1 MADDAVDTSD
11 MPDPTTIG
19 LKPPAPG
26 GVDTGDM
33 PTPAQLFKQHHGY
46 DASSPEDVA
55 EFMRNPGA
63 TPAVRNEKSGRY
75 GASMLTGLPRA
86 AAGYAAAVPAGVASI
101 AGQASG
107 ALGAALDPYNASDY
121 LAQGRDRG
129 RAWAAKVNN
138 LANYVPATAAG
149 ADAANAL
156 MAAPSDIFKGT
167 VGAAAKAVLPDNAY
181 QAVSDVTQDIGTDLP
196 VFGALGAVRAGARA
210 VGKAAGAAKGAL
222 TDIAPEGTTY
232 NAAGTA
238 VAPSQAL
245 TAPVDPPV
253 TGDTLRAQPNP
264 IPAPEGTIHS
274 QVHPASLAPEAAG
287 AAPKP
292 SAPAPTFESP
302 DATPAGAPTE
312 QPAPP
317 ESPATQGSAE
327 NAPAQAPPP
336 LAAAGETPPTG
347 AATLPDTDSAPLD
360 MSLSPD
366 ERALVREGV
375 AARRAASDSQRGS
388 AQLFSEPTKTGP
400 QATPEPAQQSARA
413 QSLDDIDKLSG
424 GMLPSRRASAI
435 SGDYNATGD
444 DYQLKEVGSEPMR
457 QQLASENSA
466 MHAAAENV
474 HQSIG
479 SQFNNS
485 VDPQTVSDRGRV
497 TRGAI
502 QGIQDFFQKSTDE
515 SYDAA
520 RASSGDK
527 PMPNFLGRVDSFLK
541 DDANYMPE
549 GFRRSAQAR
558 LQQLKT
564 AGDNGIESG
573 SAPAA
578 PSSVAAA
585 EKFREWLN
593 SNRTLDNMHTVRQMV
608 DHTDTDVAEHGGPG
622 LFQTARDMR
631 RHQYQMLEEPTGIK
645 KLLAPADSQGINHA
659 IPEHKVMDYIADL
672 PREQHEHVLNV
683 LRAGAHLGGGEL
695 ANDSA
700 GAIREIQAHMVS
712 RMHDAATNADGT
724 WNARKFYNQASS
736 YAPKLGDTFRDQP
749 KTRQNLQTIN
759 RAGNA
764 LSMDKHYPGA
774 AAQAERTGLGTK
786 ALQGAGN
793 VVASLAHDIPFA
805 GRLVGRAIEGAVEGM
820 SEKGREAARD
830 KAAMSRLVDRTGKQ
844 RGSVQLFND
853 NDLNQG
859 RDRDSF
865 HGKFVERNPRT
876 EYNANSQLA
885 GGRQRLTAEQNDIIG
900 RLGGGKQRGAVGD
913 LSQRDAI
920 THKSAEREDG
930 TVSHLYGVPE
940 KGGGLGAT
948 EYPDR
953 GVTRVM
959 TSNVNNKG
967 QGWGTRMLQR
977 AADDAHARG
986 QVLHSDSQ
994 VSDGQ
999 AGAYSNLKKLGYDV
1013 TKKDA
1018 DHSGGAYHAVGD
1030 HVFEVRPGSN
1040 EYRAPKELEDFIKK
1054 SAPAHRVDPNG
1065 PSNWEELQARRN
1077 EKVMPINPQGGEG
1090 SIYKDVPTNMAF
1102 RAWHDKTHLDVNGG
1116 FDHDGEL
1123 ATAREQLR
1131 QAKAAGLSDESQ
1143 RALWADTWETFK
1155 HHEDNG
1161 EFPKNPR
1168 QFVAQRMQ
1176 DKTPLGERV
1185 AASKQRGAVG
1195 DLGKKDAPA
1204 RILDKTRDLAEDV
1217 GERMHGFD
1225 QDVMDKATEA
1235 HDYLR
1240 HLPKRIVNKAR
1251 DIGEDVGERLHG
1263 FDQDVMDKAT
1273 EAHDYL
1279 RHLPKRIADKAR
1291 DIGENVGERFI
1302 GADQDM
1308 MDKATEL
1315 RDRAERMVG
1324 IRERN
1329 PRSKQRGSASSGS
1342 SISGDDVV
1350 KHIQKNG
1357 LENERSARELLGKD
1371 AKGAYQ
1377 KVELPLDEVDADTP
1391 ISSGIV
1397 ERYAKRDTPFPAI
1410 VTDSSGKVVDG
1421 NHRVAAARVRGDKTI
1436 SAYVPQRGS
1445 VRVINPKPVLEDSRE
1460 IADHI
1465 QDTSPSFVDH
1475 ERIEE
1480 EYRGTHAVLRQLPVD
1495 SLKEGDENGNV
1506 KSSAKQARYN
1516 KKDPKEAPP
1525 IVTENGTVVDGNHR
1539 LRAAK
1544 ANGEKTISAY
1554 DIREGEPPNRQ
1565 RGSVKVMN
1573 DKPSEEKGGGSMLNI
1588 GLHQGQ
1594 EGEKGFRKMS
1604 KQEAAGAVEST
1615 GAKVTRSSVLTPD
1628 THGVAEPTLVAST
1641 DRALSNPEM
1650 QKVLAKTKQSAIPQ
1664 RTDAGETS
1672 MHVAPGHE
1680 EIAKREGW
1688 DTFNP
1693 DYFREHN
1700 GQSMSEAG
1708 EGPPAKRYPA
1718 SPDATVKNPTQSKFP
1733 GIYDD
1738 PKEIMNRL
1746 GAGAPESPHMKDIF
1760 GVTRKDLHDATLARG
1775 DVEPKTPIPGITPK
1789 GKGSMH
1795 ALRVMTPENAE
1806 RIRSTIQAY
1815 KEHDPSGYHG
1825 MVGWYEMDPMFK
1837 SIKKILGGDA
1847 DRAGDVYHKLNS
1859 YTSYASPMSS
1869 VDPEIRR
1876 GTAAATMAAEGNFGK
1891 FEKHGGKPNDKAPSV
1906 LKSKNFELGNEGHAM
1921 HSTAHAGAMTR
1932 FNEYG
1937 EEARAV
1943 KTGTY
1948 RRSSD
1953 APSRLGSEHQNTVP
1967 VGDSHWSRGVGLADV
1982 RGAAAFEGSAEGPEM
1997 KVLAPWY
2004 HDQIARHH
2012 DIDLPST
2019 SAQAV
2024 QWGALSKETGVDS
2037 PVGAPKLEIW
2047 ANQIASAAERAGI
2060 KPKEMWQRIVKR
2072 LAK

>member
-1 MADDAVDTSD
+1 MADDSVDISG
-11 MPDPTTIG
+11 MPDPGTIG
-19 LKPPAPG
+19 LAPPDPTSG
-26 GVDTGDM
+26 M
-33 PTPAQLFKQHHGY
+33 PEPAALYKQHHGY

-55 EFMRNPGA
+55 EFMRNPDA
-63 TPAVRNEKSGRY
+63 TEDVRKGKSGRY
-75 GASMLTGLPRA
+75 GLSMLSGLPSIA
-86 AAGYAAAVPAGVASI
+86 AQANPITAVAAAAVGGLNALPASVGAVLQLGKDPDDAARLGTIASDKLR
-101 AGQASG
+101 SG
-107 ALGAALDPYNASDY
+107 AASVY
-121 LAQGRDRG
+121 
-129 RAWAAKVNN
+129 N
-138 LANYVPATAAG
+138 LANYLPSKIITKPGQDLADAVLGLPVTAAKQAAPAISSVIGEPATTSLGEWAG
-149 ADAANAL
+149 
-156 MAAPSDIFKGT
+156 
-167 VGAAAKAVLPDNAY
+167 GAATLLPAAFAKGLALRGV
-181 QAVSDVTQDIGTDLP
+181 DLAKT
-196 VFGALGAVRAGARA
+196 GAGGAARA
-210 VGKAAGAAKGAL
+210 LKPGA
-222 TDIAPEGTTY
+222 APEGVTY
-232 NAAGTA
+232 DQGGTV
-238 VAPSQAL
+238 VAPS
-245 TAPVDPPV
+245 TTIKPDVDAPV
-253 TGDTLRAQPNP
+253 TGDSLRAQPNP
-264 IPAPEGTIHS
+264 IPAPEGT
-274 QVHPASLAPEAAG
+274 VHRTLTEEGKSP
-287 AAPKP
+287 AAPREP
-292 SAPAPTFESP
+292 TSAPTFESP
-302 DATPAGAPTE
+302 DAPPVEAPTE
-312 QPAPP
+312 PQAPP

-327 NAPAQAPPP
+327 TAPAQAPPP

-347 AATLPDTDSAPLD
+347 RASLPDTDAAPLD

-375 AARRAASDSQRGS
+375 AARRAAADSQRGS
-388 AQLFSEPTKTGP
+388 VQLFSEPTKTDP

-435 SGDYNATGD
+435 SGAYNATGD

-466 MHAAAENV
+466 LHAAAENV
-474 HQSIG
+474 HQSVG
-479 SQFNNS
+479 SQFSNS

-549 GFRRSAQAR
+549 GFRKSAQAR
-558 LQQLKT
+558 LNQLKT
-564 AGDNGIESG
+564 AGDNGIASG
-573 SAPAA
+573 STPAA

-593 SNRTLDNMHTVRQMV
+593 ANRTLDNMHTVRQMV

-759 RAGNA
+759 RAGNT

-774 AAQAERTGLGTK
+774 AAQAERTGLGAATLK
-786 ALQGAGN
+786 GAGN
-793 VVASLAHDIPFA
+793 IAASVAHEIPVV
-805 GRLVGRAIEGAVEGM
+805 GRLVGRGIEGAVEGM

-876 EYNANSQLA
+876 EYNANSQMA
-885 GGRQRLTAEQNDIIG
+885 GGRQRLSAEQNDIIG
-900 RLGGGKQRGAVGD
+900 RLMGGKQRGAVGD

-953 GVTRVM
+953 GVTQVM

-1040 EYRAPKELEDFIKK
+1040 EYQAPKELEDFIKK

-1123 ATAREQLR
+1123 ATAKEQLR
-1131 QAKAAGLSDESQ
+1131 QAKAAGLSDEAQ

-1161 EFPKNPR
+1161 EFPKSPR

-1185 AASKQRGAVG
+1185 AASKQGGWIGERKKRVPGELWHGTPTG
-1195 DLGKKDAPA
+1195 DLRGGSSGLHLGTLQAAEDALRARIGWPADGKPWDGTREYGKTLLAGKDTLNKLGPYNVSGHNVDAPNHDYH
-1204 RILDKTRDLAEDV
+1204 ISEHPEPPKYGS
-1217 GERMHGFD
+1217 GERMPWDVKPSID
-1225 QDVMDKATEA
+1225 QYKITGPMNNSPSNPYTDSKANTSMKGMLKKGSA
-1235 HDYLR
+1235 KNGYYYT
-1240 HLPKRIVNKAR
+1240 N
-1251 DIGEDVGERLHG
+1251 IGEDSGSVSAVVPDGGHVQR
-1263 FDQDVMDKAT
+1263 VPSNV
-1273 EAHDYL
+1273 HDYY
-1279 RHLPKRIADKAR
+1279 K
-1291 DIGENVGERFI
+1291 
-1302 GADQDM
+1302 
-1308 MDKATEL
+1308 
-1315 RDRAERMVG
+1315 
-1324 IRERN
+1324 
-1329 PRSKQRGSASSGS
+1329 
-1342 SISGDDVV
+1342 
-1350 KHIQKNG
+1350 
-1357 LENERSARELLGKD
+1357 
-1371 AKGAYQ
+1371 
-1377 KVELPLDEVDADTP
+1377 
-1391 ISSGIV
+1391 
-1397 ERYAKRDTPFPAI
+1397 
-1410 VTDSSGKVVDG
+1410 
-1421 NHRVAAARVRGDKTI
+1421 
-1436 SAYVPQRGS
+1436 
-1445 VRVINPKPVLEDSRE
+1445 
-1460 IADHI
+1460 
-1465 QDTSPSFVDH
+1465 
-1475 ERIEE
+1475 
-1480 EYRGTHAVLRQLPVD
+1480 
-1495 SLKEGDENGNV
+1495 
-1506 KSSAKQARYN
+1506 
-1516 KKDPKEAPP
+1516 
-1525 IVTENGTVVDGNHR
+1525 
-1539 LRAAK
+1539 
-1544 ANGEKTISAY
+1544 
-1554 DIREGEPPNRQ
+1554 Q
-1565 RGSVKVMN
+1565 RGSVKVM
-1573 DKPSEEKGGGSMLNI
+1573 DDEAPRSEEEGSQLNI

-1594 EGEKGFRKMS
+1594 EGDKNFRKMS
-1604 KQEAAGAVEST
+1604 KQEAQAAVEST
-1615 GAKVTRSSVLTPD
+1615 GAKVTKNTVLMPKA
-1628 THGVAEPTLVAST
+1628 GGPFEPTSVMST
-1641 DRALSNPEM
+1641 DRPLTHEEM
-1650 QKVLAKTKQSAIPQ
+1650 QQVLAKTKQSAIPQ

-1680 EIAKREGW
+1680 ERAAREGW

-1806 RIRSTIQAY
+1806 RIRSIIQAY

-1825 MVGWYEMDPMFK
+1825 MVGWYEMDPMYQ
-1837 SIKKILGGDA
+1837 SIKKILGGSQEAA
-1847 DRAGDVYHKLNS
+1847 DRVYHTLNS
-1859 YTSYASPMSS
+1859 MTAYASPKSP
-1869 VDPEIRR
+1869 VGAEIKR
-1876 GTAAATMAAEGNFGK
+1876 GTAAAMMAAEGNFDK
-1891 FEKHGGKPNDKAPSV
+1891 FAEYGDLPQKKAPAA
-1906 LKSKNFELGNEGHAM
+1906 LKAKNFELGNEGSMAHGSQAPAM
-1921 HSTAHAGAMTR
+1921 GR
-1932 FNEYG
+1932 FLETG
-1937 EEARAV
+1937 QEANAV

-1953 APSRLGSEHQNTVP
+1953 APSRTGSEYQNTQP

-1982 RGAAAFEGSAEGPEM
+1982 RGAAAFEGSADGPEM

-2004 HDQIARHH
+2004 HDQIARHP

-2024 QWGALSKETGVDS
+2024 QWGALSKDTGVES
-2037 PVGAPKLEIW
+2037 PVGVPKLEIW